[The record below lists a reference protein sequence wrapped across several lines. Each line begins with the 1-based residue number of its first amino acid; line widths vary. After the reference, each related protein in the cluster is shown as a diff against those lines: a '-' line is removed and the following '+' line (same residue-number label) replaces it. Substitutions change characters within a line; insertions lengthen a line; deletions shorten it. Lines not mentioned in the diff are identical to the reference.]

1 MGAAGGQRG
10 RGQGAA
16 PPHVAD
22 PVAAAPVG
30 RAADRA
36 DAARAGRGARRRR
49 VRRLSTAVLQRRA
62 RVLALRPLVR
72 QAVLV
77 GPARLPVLSDRLGE
91 AVESFDRFSY
101 LLASERSQRSPK
113 STVAVQT
120 DRCWPWPAGRR
131 SQTCCAIPGPSP

>member
-1 MGAAGGQRG
+1 MGAAGGQRR
-10 RGQGAA
+10 RGQRAS
-16 PPHVAD
+16 PPHLVD
-22 PVAAAPVG
+22 PVAAAGVG
-30 RAADRA
+30 RAARRA
-36 DAARAGRGARRRR
+36 DAARARGRRGDRP
-49 VRRLSTAVLQRRA
+49 VRGLPAAVLQRRA

-77 GPARLPVLSDRLGE
+77 GTARLPVLSDRLGE

-120 DRCWPWPAGRR
+120 DRCW
-131 SQTCCAIPGPSP
+131 